1 MFNIDPKKRKAIYNI
16 FAVMNAVVAALVP
29 VAVQFQFI
37 PVEWSENIIQAGAG
51 VLSFVGFVLASK
63 NVSVP
68 TPSVEDSLGY
78 TPEGAVVTES

>member
-1 MFNIDPKKRKAIYNI
+1 MFNIDAKKRKAIYNI

-51 VLSFVGFVLASK
+51 VLSFVGFVLASR

-68 TPSVEDSLGY
+68 AKTVDESLGY
-78 TPEGAVVTES
+78 TPEGAVVIEA